1 MRIMYFSLKG
11 GVGKTSLSLN
21 HAIEKSYAYVTNDVT
36 SNIDESQLYEY
47 HEIQAKKKR
56 IPQKLTHL
64 KEVIFDFGAMYDSI
78 DPKVTHGAKIC
89 DGVVIPT
96 FTDERS
102 LEATIEAYR
111 FILQHTENIIIVIN
125 NYTKEKKYDYA
136 YKRLC
141 EALNNPIVLGV
152 RTTTLFER
160 VARDGI
166 EWFKN
171 INHAKGEYQ
180 LSKTKEI
187 HQQLYNEIN
196 YLTGAR
202 NEIIANII

>member
-21 HAIEKSYAYVTNDVT
+21 HAIEKSYAYVTNDIT
-36 SNIDESQLYEY
+36 SNIDETQLYEY
-47 HEIQAKKKR
+47 HEIAKRKKR

-64 KEVIFDFGAMYDSI
+64 KDVIFDFGAMYETI
-78 DPKVTHGAKIC
+78 DPKVTHGARIC

-102 LEATIEAYR
+102 LEATIESYN
-111 FILQHTENIIIVIN
+111 FIKNHAKNIIIVIN

-136 YKRLC
+136 YKVLS
-141 EALNNPIVLGV
+141 EALDNPIILQV

-160 VARDGI
+160 VAKDGI

-180 LSKTKEI
+180 LSITKEA
-187 HQQLYNEIN
+187 HQQLYNKIN
-196 YLTGAR
+196 YFTGNR